1 MANRGQS
8 QYLRVYSGA
17 TTYKRWQNYYVNQTV
32 TWDSQSWAYYPFVTD
47 GFIGGT
53 TGTQTGSS
61 IEVPATTEAVNLFS
75 DALSN
80 NWLCEVR
87 FYEFPTALSQSQPQA
102 GQLLIGNIVGEV
114 IGVSGTFT
122 LLTIELGSSLAP
134 VGAQVPPRK
143 FTNTLIGAP
152 LRL

>member
-8 QYLRVYSGA
+8 QYLRLFSGA

-32 TWDSQSWAYYPFVTD
+32 TWDSQQWAYYPFVTD
-47 GFIGGT
+47 GFIGGN
-53 TGTQTGSS
+53 TGTQIGSN
-61 IEVPATTEAVNLFS
+61 IEVPATTEAVDLFTA
-75 DALSN
+75 ALTN

-87 FYEFPTALSQSQPQA
+87 FYEFPTQLSQNQPQS
-102 GQLLIGNIVGEV
+102 GQLLIGTLVGEV
-114 IGVSGTFT
+114 VNVKGTFT
-122 LLTIELGSSLAP
+122 LLTIDLGSSLAP

-143 FTNTLIGAP
+143 YTNTLIGAP